1 MESKLHFPTTRDI
14 TPTLL
19 RRIADGILN
28 LVYPERCLICS
39 APTARQQDCGV
50 CEPCWDKTLQLEIA
64 PPWCPSCGIPFQ
76 SFDSGTVHLCGDC
89 ILDMPPYSGARS
101 FGYYRGE
108 LSRLA
113 QGLKFDGRRNLSGL
127 LAPLLARA
135 FVQSWDRKQIDLI
148 VPVPLHPKRRRQR
161 GFNQAAVLA
170 RSLARLLAIPLSED
184 ALRRV
189 RPTNPQVGLTDAER
203 VSNVRGAFLCFRTDL
218 VAGRK
223 ILLVDD
229 VMTTG
234 ATVRSASQALLEGG
248 ALRVSVL
255 TLARA
260 VPGIE

>member
-1 MESKLHFPTTRDI
+1 MESKPYFPTTREI
-14 TPTLL
+14 PHTIL
-19 RRIADGILN
+19 RCVADGILN
-28 LVYPERCLICS
+28 LVFPDTCLICS
-39 APTARQQDCGV
+39 APALRQQDCGV
-50 CEPCWDKTLQLEIA
+50 CDVCWDTTLQLEIN

-76 SFDSGTVHLCGDC
+76 AFNPGTEHLCGDC
-89 ILDMPPYSGARS
+89 TLEMPPYSGARS

-113 QGLKFDGRRNLSGL
+113 QGLKFDGRRNLSGML
-127 LAPLLARA
+127 SPLLARA
-135 FVQSWDRKQIDLI
+135 FVRSWDRGQIDVI
-148 VPVPLHPKRRRQR
+148 VPVPLHPKRRRVR
-161 GFNQAAVLA
+161 GFNQSALLA
-170 RSLARLLAIPLSED
+170 RNLGRSLGLPVSEA

-189 RPTNPQVGLTDAER
+189 RLTLPQVGLTDAER
-203 VSNVRGAFLCFRTDL
+203 VKNVLGAFLCSKTAL
-218 VAGRK
+218 AAGKR

-234 ATVRSASQALLEGG
+234 ATVRSAAQALLQAG

>member
-1 MESKLHFPTTRDI
+1 VESKPHFPTTRDI
-14 TPTLL
+14 PPTAF
-19 RRIADGILN
+19 RRVADGILN

-50 CEPCWDKTLQLEIA
+50 CDACWARTLELEISR
-64 PPWCPSCGIPFQ
+64 PWCPSCGIPFQ
-76 SFDSGTVHLCGDC
+76 VFNPEAEHVCGDC
-89 ILDMPPYSGARS
+89 ILEMPPYSGARS

-127 LAPLLARA
+127 LAPLLART
-135 FVQSWDRKQIDLI
+135 FVQSWDRREIDLI
-148 VPVPLHPKRRRQR
+148 TPVPLHAKRRRER

-170 RSLARLLAIPLSED
+170 RSLARLLAIPVSEA
-184 ALRRV
+184 ALTRV
-189 RPTNPQVGLTDAER
+189 RLTLPQVGLTDAER
-203 VSNVRGAFLCFRTDL
+203 MKNVHGAFRSPGTDL
-218 VAGRK
+218 IARRR

-234 ATVRSASQALLEGG
+234 ATVRSASRALLEGG